1 MDIITERIIPAQIPS
16 ITEGWGASFTNTS
29 VIKSF
34 FYNLANKLL
43 YAILYNQ
50 QFNVYVNVPK
60 STAKQFISAEN
71 PDIFYVNSVDGF
83 YSPCL
88 LTNGCVPLKTNDGK
102 FLVIR

>member
-1 MDIITERIIPAQIPS
+1 MITERIIPAQIPS
-16 ITEGWGASFTNTS
+16 ITEGWGASFENTS

-34 FYNLANKLL
+34 FYNIANQLL

-60 STAKQFISAEN
+60 STAKQFISAKN
-71 PDIFYVNSVDGF
+71 PDTYYENSVDGF

-88 LTNGCVPLKTNDGK
+88 LTEACVPLKTEDGK
-102 FLVIR
+102 FLVLR